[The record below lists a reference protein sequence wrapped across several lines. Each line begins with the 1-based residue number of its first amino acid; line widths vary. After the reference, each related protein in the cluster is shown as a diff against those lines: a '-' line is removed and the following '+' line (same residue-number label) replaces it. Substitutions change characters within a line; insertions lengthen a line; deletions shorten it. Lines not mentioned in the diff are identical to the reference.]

1 MISFHS
7 LEDRIVK
14 QFIQAHST
22 VDPVFAG
29 LPVIPDSAQPRLRRI
44 GSKTRAGD
52 ERTRRESALP
62 LERAARRRE
71 GALDG
76 GALQQAR

>member
-7 LEDRIVK
+7 LEDRSVK

-29 LPVIPDSAQPRLRRI
+29 MPMIPDSAQPRLRRI
-44 GSKTRAGD
+44 GSKMRAG
-52 ERTRRESALP
+52 EEELAANP
-62 LERAARRRE
+62 RARSSVLRVAAEGARSARRPPTSC
-71 GALDG
+71 
-76 GALQQAR
+76 

>member
-7 LEDRIVK
+7 LEDRLVK

-29 LPVIPDSAQPRLRRI
+29 LPMIPDSAQPRLRRI
-44 GSKTRAGD
+44 VSKMRAS
-52 ERTRRESALP
+52 EEEL
-62 LERAARRRE
+62 AANPRSRSSVLRVAE
-71 GALDG
+71 KV
-76 GALQQAR
+76 R